1 MNKRILAEWHGHTV
15 EVNGLSFLPGC
26 ANVTTTD
33 GTKPFT
39 KYFYGAGT
47 DMDNTGT
54 VFIDSLENMR
64 VSEDVADP
72 FQPDDTQPE
81 PEEPEYDPHLDEQQ
95 MFAYLRRGEG

>member
-1 MNKRILAEWHGHTV
+1 MKHILAEWHGHTV
-15 EVNGLSFLPGC
+15 ELNGLSFLSGC
-26 ANVTTTD
+26 VNVTTTD

-72 FQPDDTQPE
+72 FQPDVTQPE
-81 PEEPEYDPHLDEQQ
+81 PEEYEIDDAEDWR
-95 MFAYLRRGEG
+95 METEALRRGLA

>member
-1 MNKRILAEWHGHTV
+1 M
-15 EVNGLSFLPGC
+15 
-26 ANVTTTD
+26 
-33 GTKPFT
+33 KPFS

-72 FQPDDTQPE
+72 FRPDDTQPE
-81 PEEPEYDPHLDEQQ
+81 PEEPEYDEYQEWQDMTSQ
-95 MFAYLRRGEG
+95 LRRGDA

>member
-1 MNKRILAEWHGHTV
+1 MNKRNLAEWHGYTV

-26 ANVTTTD
+26 VNVTTTD

-72 FQPDDTQPE
+72 FEPDSTE
-81 PEEPEYDPHLDEQQ
+81 PEIEYEIPAWLDEQ
-95 MFAYLRRGEG
+95 MDYAELRRGNA

>member
-1 MNKRILAEWHGHTV
+1 V
-15 EVNGLSFLPGC
+15 
-26 ANVTTTD
+26 NVTTTD

-64 VSEDVADP
+64 VVEENNDP
-72 FQPDDTQPE
+72 FDADDSQPE
-81 PEEPEYDPHLDEQQ
+81 VELAYDEYQEWQDMTSQ
-95 MFAYLRRGEG
+95 LRRGE